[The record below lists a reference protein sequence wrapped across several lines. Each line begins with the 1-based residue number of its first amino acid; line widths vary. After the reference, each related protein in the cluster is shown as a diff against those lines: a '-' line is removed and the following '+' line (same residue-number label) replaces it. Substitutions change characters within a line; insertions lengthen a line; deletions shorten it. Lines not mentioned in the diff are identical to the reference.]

1 MGNGQ
6 FQLQGS
12 SGIVLGTLYADIN
25 LTFDNLILNTTNGS
39 LQFMNLNI
47 TFLPVIHILILK
59 MLFF

>member
-12 SGIVLGTLYADIN
+12 SGIVLGTLYVDIN
-25 LTFDNLILNTTNGS
+25 LTFDILILNTNNGL

-47 TFLPVIHILILK
+47 TFLPIIHRLILK
-59 MLFF
+59 